1 MAAWLLSRDG
11 RGLVGILVAE
21 PEPRAGPERW
31 AVPLLTAE
39 AASPGRQSLDG
50 AKPLSMELE
59 PAHASAPGTSVSARF
74 VDVHGAPIARVELRV
89 AHHSAVTAR
98 SGPDGAAELRFD
110 PDLRERLPGTVA
122 FEARGLGFARDQ
134 RSATVRPNERLLLG
148 DWVLV
153 LGGSVSGRVVDVDGR
168 GVTEAQVACL
178 REGLETD
185 WLARRRDALAGLA
198 RPGARALIQPD
209 GSFLIEDVPAGS
221 IRLVAV
227 CEDRPAGVSEPLEV
241 PAGELVSDVTI
252 VMEDADGGTSIAGLV
267 LDPDGRVVP
276 HAEVRIAGGGTSYFI
291 TAGEDGRFRVQLGH
305 EKPCDVTALD
315 PERHHREATLQGI
328 VPGTTDLVL
337 RLTLAPEFEL
347 LVLSREGVPIE
358 RYAVA
363 TISARTS
370 EVLAMQLEAE
380 RPEGR
385 CAVGVPAQQFSVE
398 VRANGWMAA
407 RLGQFS
413 SETPPPRLECRLDPA
428 GGVRG
433 VVEAGGRPVPG
444 ARVALYEEL
453 RTRETYNGFPL
464 RTSKDPALEAE
475 SDTDGR
481 FSLSVER
488 AGIYYLRAEV
498 DGYAC
503 AELGP
508 LELAPDGLREE
519 HIELGRGGTIA
530 VSVRS
535 SSGASVAGKLVA
547 ISRGDGLART
557 QRTDEAGRTTFAGL
571 TPGCW
576 QVALSESEIDP
587 RQGVLYSSTKTA
599 GPIPSNCRVFEQ
611 ETTRLDLLLEHD
623 LEGEC
628 QLTGRLVIDGRPA
641 EGWLAA
647 LDQERE
653 ALHEP
658 RALSEPGVFRLA
670 VDEPGSYRLNLRTDT
685 ADPNAMLVIL
695 DSVELAEGEQFWSLE
710 LDTGA
715 LEGMLPSFGGAQALD
730 FYRWQRGALACL
742 APLVPDA
749 EGRFRCAR
757 VPAGRG
763 ALVRYDP
770 TRPLEEQTPV
780 VLRELVLEA
789 GQTLSVPLTR

>member
-1 MAAWLLSRDG
+1 MEG
-11 RGLVGILVAE
+11 AE
-21 PEPRAGPERW
+21 
-31 AVPLLTAE
+31 
-39 AASPGRQSLDG
+39 
-50 AKPLSMELE
+50 PLSMELE
-59 PAHASAPGTSVSARF
+59 PAHASLPGSSVSARF
-74 VDVHGAPIARVELRV
+74 VDVHGAPIAQVELRV
-89 AHHSAVTAR
+89 AHHSEVTAR
-98 SGPDGAAELRFD
+98 SGPDGVAELRLD
-110 PDLRERLPGTVA
+110 PDSRARLPGTVV

-134 RSATVRPNERLLLG
+134 RSATVRLNERLLLG

-153 LGGSVSGRVVDVDGR
+153 LGGSVSGWVVDVDGR

-185 WLARRRDALAGLA
+185 WQARRRDTLAGLA
-198 RPGARALIQPD
+198 RPGARALIEPD
-209 GSFLIEDVPAGS
+209 GSFLLEDVPAGS

-227 CEDRPAGVSEPLEV
+227 CEERPAGVSEPLDV
-241 PAGELVSDVTI
+241 PAGELVGDVTI
-252 VMEDADGGTSIAGLV
+252 VMGAADGGTSIAGLV

-276 HAEVRIAGGGTSYFI
+276 YAEVRIASEGTSYSI
-291 TAGEDGRFRVQLGH
+291 SAGENGRFRVQLGH
-305 EKPCDVTALD
+305 EKPCEVTAFD
-315 PERHHREATLQGI
+315 PERSHREATLQGI
-328 VPGTTDLVL
+328 APGTTDLVL
-337 RLTLAPEFEL
+337 RLVPAPEFEL
-347 LVLSREGVPIE
+347 LVLSREGAPIE

-380 RPEGR
+380 RSEGR
-385 CAVGVPAQQFSVE
+385 CAVSVPAQQFSVE
-398 VRANGWMAA
+398 VRANGWMAV
-407 RLGQFS
+407 RLGPFS
-413 SETPPPRLECRLDPA
+413 AETPPPRLECRLAPA
-428 GGVRG
+428 GGVHG
-433 VVEAGGRPVPG
+433 VVEAEGSPVPG
-444 ARVALYEEL
+444 AWVALYEEL
-453 RTRETYNGFPL
+453 GTRETYNGFPL
-464 RTSKDPALEAE
+464 RTSKEPALESE

-488 AGIYYLRAEV
+488 AGTYYLRAEV
-498 DGYAC
+498 EGYAC

-508 LELAPDGLREE
+508 LALTPDGLREE
-519 HIELGRGGTIA
+519 RIELGRGGSIA

-535 SSGASVAGKLVA
+535 SSGALIEAVGKLVA
-547 ISRGDGLART
+547 ISRGDGFART
-557 QRTDEAGRTTFAGL
+557 QRTDEAGRTIFVGL
-571 TPGCW
+571 TPGSW

-587 RQGVLYSSTKTA
+587 REGALYSSTKTA

-611 ETTRLDLLLEHD
+611 ETTHLDLLLEQE

-628 QLTGRLVIDGRPA
+628 QLTGRLEIDGRPA

-653 ALHEP
+653 TLHEP
-658 RALSEPGVFRLA
+658 RGLSEPGFFRLA

-685 ADPNAMLVIL
+685 ADPGAMLVIL
-695 DSVELAEGEQFWSLE
+695 DPVELVAGNQFWSLE
-710 LDTGA
+710 FDTGA
-715 LEGMLPSFGGAQALD
+715 LEGTLPSSGAAEALV

-749 EGRFRCAR
+749 EGRFRCVR

-780 VLRELVLEA
+780 VLRELVIEA
-789 GQTLSVPLTR
+789 GQTLTVSLAR